1 MTTCTRCILNSN
13 YPGLGFNE
21 KGECSFCTKY
31 HEFKPIGEDKLL
43 KECETA
49 KAAARKRNIEFDV
62 LVPLSGGKDSTY
74 MLYLAAKKYGL
85 KVLAMTYDNGLLSK
99 LALKNINTT
108 VARSGV
114 QHVFYRP
121 DQEVLKSIYRT
132 MIRHSGDICGACDIG
147 TNASILKV
155 SHDYKIPMIFSGV
168 SPLENDSFVPDSI
181 QDVVRFRYIM
191 KKFSNLG
198 RGELRQFL
206 IYPHMNHFIQSFY
219 KHTGYFGKLIMPL
232 FYIDNPSDKE
242 MGEIIRKELGWEDS
256 RVSEYTKHFDCI
268 AEPLTNYIRNHIYGY
283 ERRICQYSNMVRR
296 GEISRDKALQLF
308 ADDNLME
315 LPAGTEQAR
324 EYLGLDDQ
332 TLETVIKNEPLKFE
346 NHTSKM
352 NRLFAK
358 SLELYSSVNNRRS
371 HIHRN

>member
-1 MTTCTRCILNSN
+1 MTTCSRCILNSN

-31 HEFKPIGEDKLL
+31 QEFKPIGEDQLL
-43 KECETA
+43 KECGNA
-49 KAAARKRNIEFDV
+49 KTLARKRNIEFDV
-62 LVPLSGGKDSTY
+62 LLPLSGGKDSTY

-85 KVLAMTYDNGLLSK
+85 RVLAMTYDNGLLSP

-114 QHVFYRP
+114 QHVFHRP
-121 DQEVLKSIYRT
+121 DQEALKSIYRT
-132 MIRHSGDICGACDIG
+132 LIRHSGDICGACDIG

-181 QDVVRFRYIM
+181 QDVARFRYIM
-191 KKFSNLG
+191 KKFGNLS
-198 RGELRQFL
+198 RGQLRQFL
-206 IYPHMNHFIQSFY
+206 IYPHMNHFVQSYY
-219 KHTGYFGKLIMPL
+219 KRTGYFGKLIMPL

-242 MGEIIRKELGWEDS
+242 MGEIIKRELGWEDAK
-256 RVSEYTKHFDCI
+256 VSEYTKHFDCI

-296 GEISRDKALQLF
+296 GEISRDKAFQLF
-308 ADDNLME
+308 TDDNLME
-315 LPAGTEQAR
+315 LPACTEKAR
-324 EYLGLDDQ
+324 EYLALDDQ
-332 TLETVIKNEPLKFE
+332 ALAAVLRTEPLKFE
-346 NHTSKM
+346 KHTSIM
-352 NRLFAK
+352 NRLFAE
-358 SLELYSSVNNRRS
+358 SLGLYRAFNSRLS
-371 HIHRN
+371 HIRSN